1 MRFGS
6 FQIWK
11 CHEQIDSRGSTEF
24 DSQDVDKIVKT
35 IKIEARRNLDTLRA
49 LFDADRRRM
58 QEFDTK
64 VEHYFD
70 EVYDNVAQTNTTAD
84 RINTTV
90 GDITTRADHIQIA
103 INLLLEKQRLMMLQN
118 QQMEQKINV
127 NDTFYNV
134 AEIHTNVEGLTT
146 KADQFQIAINNL
158 IEKQNAFEVMMSS
171 MLLQNQR
178 IEQKIESLAPAE
190 GRDMKKKRKSCES

>member
-35 IKIEARRNLDTLRA
+35 INIEARRNLDTLRA
-49 LFDADRRRM
+49 LFEANRRRM

-70 EVYDNVAQTNTTAD
+70 EVYDNVSQTNTKVGVIT
-84 RINTTV
+84 TTV
-90 GDITTRADHIQIA
+90 DQIQIA
-103 INLLLEKQRLMMLQN
+103 INNLLEKQRLMMLQN
-118 QQMEQKINV
+118 QQMAQKIDV

-134 AEIHTNVEGLTT
+134 AEINTNVEELTT
-146 KADQFQIAINNL
+146 KADQFQIAINHL

-171 MLLQNQR
+171 MLLQNRR
-178 IEQKIESLAPAE
+178 IEQKIESLAPPE